1 MIDTIVK
8 FSRILY
14 EPLAVTVLLAIVFA
28 FYMNWRKCDRLF
40 WIISGSIFF
49 MLAWRLAISIISD
62 RYGSILIYPT
72 IILVVYLFYR
82 ITEIF
87 KKIPYLCLIP
97 PKYYPWISRGLMVG
111 MLISCIVK
119 DLRFNHY
126 ADFIPKS
133 GKIVQTDAVDYHFP
147 VIFNFAGE
155 SSRMSYYTGITN
167 KDMSFSK
174 SNIVL
179 PCDIEDKLKPNRFL
193 YDVIYVVVN
202 ERPQGKITLSIDGNW
217 ELISSNFKNNRKR
230 WKFNVYRYTTP
241 TACKPWTEAKS
252 AQRKSSENLVING
265 DFEGVTTIKPDH
277 KDLRLFRKNELTFF
291 SHEFKL
297 PVSWSIFGTFGFDK
311 DSNAEVES
319 SKKAISGQYS
329 LRMHSSKNISCY
341 IVPMNEIDHYQLGF
355 LVRGKINSRFAI
367 ASHQYDEQGKYA
379 GFKVLTELKIFS
391 DDTSLYQ
398 LRINREDFLPQSTK
412 FRLCFLLRQ
421 GEIYLD
427 EVSLIPVRHE

>member
-111 MLISCIVK
+111 MLIPCFIK
-119 DLRFNHY
+119 DLRFNRY
-126 ADFIPKS
+126 GDCIIKS
-133 GKIVQTDAVDYHFP
+133 SEMIKNDANNYDHP
-147 VIFNFAGE
+147 GILNFAGE
-155 SSRMSYYTGITN
+155 ASRITYYTGIRHEN
-167 KDMSFSK
+167 LDLSK
-174 SNIVL
+174 YNPNLSQIV
-179 PCDIEDKLKPNRFL
+179 ENELKSKRFL
-193 YDVIYVVVN
+193 YDVIYVVIN

-217 ELISSNFKNNRKR
+217 ELISSIFENNHHR
-230 WKFNVYRYTTP
+230 WKLNVYRYVP
-241 TACKPWTEAKS
+241 ATASKPWTKAES
-252 AQRKSSENLVING
+252 EQMKSSENLVING

>member
-1 MIDTIVK
+1 MTDVIVK
-8 FSRILY
+8 FSRVLY
-14 EPLAVTVLLAIVFA
+14 EPLSVTVLIAMVLAL
-28 FYMNWRKCDRLF
+28 YLNRKKRDRLF
-40 WIISGSIFF
+40 WVISVSIVFMVSWRMWINIISS
-49 MLAWRLAISIISD
+49 

-252 AQRKSSENLVING
+252 AQRKSSENLVTNG
-265 DFEGVTTIKPDH
+265 DFEDVTTIKPDH
-277 KDLRLFRKNELTFF
+277 KRLTLFQKNELTFF
-291 SHEFKL
+291 SNEFKL
-297 PVSWSIFGTFGFDK
+297 PTSWSIFGTPSFEKG
-311 DSNAEVES
+311 SNAEVES

-329 LRMHSSKNISCY
+329 LRMHSSGNISCFV
-341 IVPMNEIDHYQLGF
+341 VPMNDIDNYQLEF
-355 LVRGKINSRFAI
+355 LVRGKVQSRFAI
-367 ASHQYDEQGKYA
+367 ASHQYDGQGKYA

-391 DDTSLYQ
+391 GDTSLYQ